1 MAICGRDPMSWT
13 DYFPVLGDDLV
24 AIYQSDAGLA
34 ERAEIRAHFAVRE
47 WLNRRPAAHLV
58 SASLFWKPA
67 TACERG
73 FPPLSREVL
82 KNPGK
87 SGIRSRVS
95 DPWQHY
101 VEPLLAGARNLRE
114 RRPDVVFRVYL
125 AADLEFLIDDLTDA
139 GCEIALMEGGS
150 VLHNPGAMWR
160 FLAMEGPETVT
171 VIDADRAPQVVHD
184 VIRTEATAAAGLGS
198 WRSPYTWGAA
208 ASQPNMAAWYRP
220 VNACQFGSALDL
232 PMTALVEAF
241 LWAVGTGRISTWAP
255 AAFGGPEAFF
265 GSRWPG
271 YGFDEWFLSCAV
283 FPRLAAGGILTVI
296 RPADHS
302 LHHLFA
308 LDIEYCTWANRSSEI
323 LYLPKD
329 EVRGEPQLP

>member
-1 MAICGRDPMSWT
+1 MSWT

-24 AIYQSDAGLA
+24 AVYQTTARQVEKNG
-34 ERAEIRAHFAVRE
+34 IRAHFAIRE
-47 WLNRRPAAHLV
+47 WLNRRPAAHVV

-67 TACERG
+67 TPSESA

-82 KNPGK
+82 KNPEK
-87 SGIRSRVS
+87 SGIRSRVN
-95 DPWQHY
+95 DPWHHY
-101 VEPLLAGARNLRE
+101 VEPLLDGARRLRD
-114 RRPDVVFRVYL
+114 RRPDVVLRVYL
-125 AADLEFLIDDLTDA
+125 AADLEFLVEDLTAA
-139 GCEIALMEGGS
+139 GCEIAVMDGS
-150 VLHNPGAMWR
+150 SELHNPGAMWR

-171 VIDADRAPQVVHD
+171 VIDADRAPHVVHD
-184 VIRTEATAAAGLGS
+184 VIRTEAAVAAGLAS

-208 ASQPNMAAWYRP
+208 ASQRNMAAWYRP

-232 PMTALVEAF
+232 PMALLVEAF
-241 LWAVGTGRISTWAP
+241 LWAVATGRISTRAP
-255 AAFGGPEAFF
+255 AAFGEPEGFF
-265 GSRWPG
+265 GSSWPG

-283 FPRLAAGGILTVI
+283 YPRLAAGGVLTVI

-308 LDIEYCTWANRSSEI
+308 LDIEYCTWANRGSEI

-329 EVRGEPQLP
+329 EAADENQIP